1 MPAADWVSGRVSFQT
16 LKAALREYT
25 MPAEQRLRSQV
36 SSAARELQSSLTRFA
51 TGDTW
56 QRYFALPPEL
66 MTAPSDGSSPGPRDQ
81 SKNVTE
87 LLGRFDMV
95 SHNDDYRMIAAL
107 PAFHW
112 AQESLAAYANWLGTK
127 PPGPMEEELPAPDS
141 K

>member
-1 MPAADWVSGRVSFQT
+1 
-16 LKAALREYT
+16 

-36 SSAARELQSSLTRFA
+36 SSAARDLQNSLTRFA

-66 MTAPSDGSSPGPRDQ
+66 TIAPPDAIPLEPKAQAKDL
-81 SKNVTE
+81 TE

-95 SHNDDYRMIAAL
+95 SHNDAYRMIAAL

-112 AQESLAAYANWLGTK
+112 AQESLTAYANWLASRT
-127 PPGPMEEELPAPDS
+127 PEIMEEELPAPGP
-141 K
+141 